1 MLLCDSE
8 GIPYLVQKF
17 SVLHNKSFACFDIE
31 TEKFESFNT
40 FVIEVTLFNNC
51 KAEISFTG
59 KNISVPSIEKIEY
72 QVRLSYR
79 WLNETYEYKILR
91 RYAQDPDIVG
101 DVIHRIQD
109 DLDRFYFGKLES

>member
-17 SVLHNKSFACFDIE
+17 SVLHNKSFACFDTE

-51 KAEISFTG
+51 KAELSFTG
-59 KNISVPSIEKIEY
+59 KNNSIPSIDLIEY
-72 QVRLSYR
+72 KVRQSYR
-79 WLNETYEYKILR
+79 WLNETHEYKTLR

-109 DLDRFYFGKLES
+109 DLDRFYFGKLEN

>member
-17 SVLHNKSFACFDIE
+17 SVLQNKSFACFDVE
-31 TEKFESFNT
+31 TEKFQSFNT

-59 KNISVPSIEKIEY
+59 KNIPIPSIEHIEY

-79 WLNETYEYKILR
+79 WLNETNEYKTLR
-91 RYAQDPDIVG
+91 RYAQDLDIVG

-109 DLDRFYFGKLES
+109 DLDRFYFGKLET